1 MITRTALMLAMAA
14 CAMHGAVARAA
25 EAQPQPYKPEAQAR
39 VANLHGDTDR
49 PLRYRPDG
57 DDFVIDNGIEFFNR
71 PLYGGNSAFRVD
83 GGDKPEFSLYLPGRG
98 GNLRLGVCMPAAG
111 ARCLWLHDAARITT
125 RYRPGELHYEIRDAQ
140 LGAGGRITVVALA
153 YAATEGLGVQVQGAG
168 LPAAAQLVIAFGA
181 GDGKRGRRDGDIGTE
196 AVPIGEYFQFAPGAA
211 RGARIAPQADGFRV
225 VAPHATIA
233 VTTATVAGNG
243 TDHANGATGASA
255 DAGHGAASTGSTS
268 PTILHRP
275 DTDSAAAPVA
285 AARPPLLVTRHD
297 ANLWPRLDALL
308 GAVSRDD
315 GNANANAKANANATA
330 TADADADTATG
341 VAVARLPLG
350 AAPVQIA
357 VQVTARAGAQE
368 QEAYR
373 AVGATTDGDRAAG
386 RLLPA
391 FGTAELAMRFDQAR
405 RHFAHL
411 RHRVRIDTPDPYLN
425 AAMGA
430 LNVAAD
436 AVWDDSQGA
445 IMHGAVAWR
454 TKLLGW
460 RGPYAL
466 DALGWHDRAR
476 ANIDAWT
483 GRQNTSP
490 VPAQIPAPEAATNL
504 ARNESALHSN
514 GDLSTSHYDMNLV
527 FIDALLRHLLWT
539 GDKALAQAVWPVLE
553 RHLAWERRLFRRPF
567 GADRLPLYDAY
578 AAIWA
583 SDDLYYNGGGA
594 THTSAYNAW
603 HNAMAARIA
612 TWLGKDATAYATE
625 AAAIGQA
632 MRTQLWMPQQGAFA
646 EYRDALGNQLLHP
659 HYALWSFYHTID
671 AQVPTPFEAARMAA
685 ALDRDRR
692 AIPVR
697 GPGVPSDRPYRVLP
711 TTDWMPYSWSIN
723 NVVMGENLH
732 TALAYWQAGRSETA
746 FELTKGALLASLYM
760 GISPGNIGTMNY
772 LDVYRREAQRDFA
785 DGAGVMARTLV
796 EGLFGVQPD
805 ALARVLTVRPGLP
818 RAWDHASLAH
828 PDVNVAYRR
837 TGQRERWT
845 VGQARRRFAQLTLE
859 LPARAANVV
868 AVRVNGKL
876 AHWRNVDDAVGA
888 PRLRLDTPLGASA
901 AIEIVWGGVAID
913 ARVARLDAGS
923 GAQQGFMRYRQGAFA
938 WWQQVPAAAAS
949 TAATA
954 SAPVQTVTSSAAAA
968 GAAAQCVA
976 SSPQWLHG
984 APVQAR
990 TVDLTPWFNDAV
1002 TQLFKPG
1009 KYVTPRSP
1017 YATLALPSQGAGA
1030 WAGHVQE
1037 LPEID
1042 DAGLRA
1048 LGGTLTLPNGLHFA
1062 TPRAGA
1068 NILFTSQWD
1077 NYPRQVTVPLQGQA
1091 RRAFLLMAGSTN
1103 HMQSRI
1109 DNGVIEVTYRDGI
1122 STRLS
1127 LRNPDNWWPIEQD
1140 YLIDDFQFPFCGQL
1154 PLRVDLKTAR
1164 AQVPATGKHPANGR
1178 RIAGGAATVID
1189 VPLDPARQLQ
1199 SITVRALAND
1209 VVLGVMGVTLDSAP

>member
-1 MITRTALMLAMAA
+1 MITRNAVLLLVAA
-14 CAMHGAVARAA
+14 CAMHAVSSRAA
-25 EAQPQPYKPEAQAR
+25 EAPGLEALAR
-39 VANLHGDTDR
+39 VPNLLGDTDR

-57 DDFVIDNGIEFFNR
+57 DDFVIDNGAEFFNR

-98 GNLRLGVCMPAAG
+98 GNLRLGVCMAAG
-111 ARCLWLHDAARITT
+111 AGRRCLWLHDAASITT
-125 RYRPGELHYEIRDAQ
+125 RYRPGELHYEIRDAR
-140 LGAGGRITVVALA
+140 LGAGARIAVVALA
-153 YAATEGLGVQVQGAG
+153 YAATEGLGITVQGTG
-168 LPAAAQLVIAFGA
+168 LPAAAQLVVAFGA

-196 AVPIGEYFQFAPGAA
+196 AVPIGEYFQFAADRA
-211 RGARIAPQADGFRV
+211 RSARIEPGTNGFRV

-233 VTTATVAGNG
+233 VTTASWTG
-243 TDHANGATGASA
+243 GAT
-255 DAGHGAASTGSTS
+255 AG
-268 PTILHRP
+268 
-275 DTDSAAAPVA
+275 AAPVSA
-285 AARPPLLVTRHD
+285 MPLVTRHD
-297 ANLWPRLDALL
+297 AAQWQHLDALL
-308 GAVSRDD
+308 GSTPAI
-315 GNANANAKANANATA
+315 N
-330 TADADADTATG
+330 ADAAVNAGAGTWTG
-341 VAVARLPLG
+341 VAIARRALA
-350 AAPVQIA
+350 AAPAHLA

-368 QEAYR
+368 HDVYR
-373 AVGATTDGDRAAG
+373 AVGAATLGADRAAA

-391 FGTAELAMRFDQAR
+391 FQPAELAERFDQAR
-405 RHFAHL
+405 QHFDRL

-436 AVWDDSQGA
+436 AVWDDGQGA

-504 ARNESALHSN
+504 ARNETALHSN

-583 SDDLYYNGGGA
+583 SDDLYYSGGGA
-594 THTSAYNAW
+594 THTSACNAW

-612 TWLGKDATAYATE
+612 AWLGKDATPYAAE
-625 AAAIGQA
+625 AAAIRQA
-632 MRTQLWMPQQGAFA
+632 MRTHLWMPQQGAFA
-646 EYRDALGNQLLHP
+646 EYRDALGDRLLHP

-697 GPGVPSDRPYRVLP
+697 GPGVPADRPYRVLP

-732 TALAYWQAGRSETA
+732 AALAYWQAGRSETA
-746 FELTKGALLASLYM
+746 FEITKGALLASLYM

-805 ALARVLTVRPGLP
+805 ALSGVLTVRPGLP

-828 PDVNVAYRR
+828 PDVKIAYRR
-837 TGQRERWT
+837 TGQRERWS
-845 VGQARRRFAQLTLE
+845 VGQAGRRFSQLAFE
-859 LPARAANVV
+859 APARAANVV
-868 AVRVNGKL
+868 SVRVNGKP
-876 AHWRNVDDAVGA
+876 ARWRNVDDAVGA

-901 AIEIVWGGVAID
+901 AIEIAWGGAAID
-913 ARVARLDAGS
+913 ARVAKPDAGA
-923 GAQQGFMRYRQGAFA
+923 GEQEGFAHYRQGAFG
-938 WWQQVPAAAAS
+938 WWQQVPA
-949 TAATA
+949 
-954 SAPVQTVTSSAAAA
+954 PVPAHTLASSASVPAV
-968 GAAAQCVA
+968 QCVA
-976 SSPQWLHG
+976 SAPQWLAG

-990 TVDLTPWFNDAV
+990 AVDLAPWFNDEV

-1017 YATLALPSQGAGA
+1017 YATLALPAQGAGA

-1048 LGGTLTLPNGLHFA
+1048 LGGMLTLPNGLAFA
-1062 TPRAGA
+1062 TPPAGA
-1068 NILFTSQWD
+1068 NIMLTSQWD
-1077 NYPRQVTVPLQGQA
+1077 NYPRQLSVPLQGQA

-1109 DNGVIEVTYRDGI
+1109 DNGAIEIAYRDGA
-1122 STRLS
+1122 STRVA
-1127 LRNPDNWWPIEQD
+1127 LRNPDNWWPVEQD
-1140 YLIDDFQFPFCGQL
+1140 YLIDDYQFPFCGQL
-1154 PLRVDLKTAR
+1154 PLRIDLKTAR

-1178 RIAGGAATVID
+1178 RIAGGAATVIE

-1209 VVLGVMGVTLDSAP
+1209 VVLGVMGVTLDQP